1 LALLITLF
9 TKKKTEEELK
19 LIKFIIQKFGYR
31 PKELNYFIKAITHK
45 SFVSSDPTI
54 TNERLE
60 FLGDAMLDAVVA
72 DFLFKR
78 FKDEDE
84 GYLTR
89 VKSKIVNRKTLSE
102 IGETM
107 GIREILRYNQ
117 ARSIN
122 LSSLEGNA
130 FEAILGAIYI
140 DGGYNS
146 VENSVENFVFQK
158 YVNLTRLLE
167 EEIDFKSKLFIWCQ
181 KKKLNLEFI
190 VLTEINQG
198 GSWVYEIETSINDIK
213 YGRGSGGSKKIAE
226 QEAAKETL
234 QLLGEF

>member
-1 LALLITLF
+1 MAFLITLF
-9 TKKKTEEELK
+9 QKKKTEEELK
-19 LIKFIIQKFGYR
+19 LIKFIIQRFGYR
-31 PKELNYFIKAITHK
+31 PKELTYFTKAITHK
-45 SFVSSDPTI
+45 SFVSSDPSTS
-54 TNERLE
+54 NERLE
-60 FLGDAMLDAVVA
+60 FLGDAMLDAFVA

-102 IGETM
+102 IGEIM

-130 FEAILGAIYI
+130 FEAILGAIYL
-140 DGGYNS
+140 DGGYNA
-146 VENSVENFVFQK
+146 VQNSVENFVFQK

-190 VLTEINQG
+190 VLNEINQV
-198 GSWVYEIETSINDIK
+198 GSWVYEVETKINNIK
-213 YGRGSGGSKKIAE
+213 YGRGKGGSKKIAE

>member
-1 LALLITLF
+1 
-9 TKKKTEEELK
+9 
-19 LIKFIIQKFGYR
+19 
-31 PKELNYFIKAITHK
+31 
-45 SFVSSDPTI
+45 
-54 TNERLE
+54 
-60 FLGDAMLDAVVA
+60 MLDAFVA

-130 FEAILGAIYI
+130 FEAILGAIYL

-146 VENSVENFVFQK
+146 VQNSVENFVFQK

-190 VLTEINQG
+190 VLSEINQG
-198 GSWVYEIETSINDIK
+198 GSWEYEIETNINNIK
-213 YGRGSGGSKKIAE
+213 YGRGKGGSKKIAE

>member
-1 LALLITLF
+1 MALLITLF

-19 LIKFIIQKFGYR
+19 LIKFIIQRFGYR
-31 PKELNYFIKAITHK
+31 PKELTYFIKAITHK
-45 SFVSSDPTI
+45 SFVSSDPSI

-60 FLGDAMLDAVVA
+60 FLGDAMLDAFVA
-72 DFLFKR
+72 EFLFKR

-146 VENSVENFVFQK
+146 VQNSVENFVFQK

-190 VLTEINQG
+190 VRTEINQG
-198 GSWVYEIETSINDIK
+198 GSWVYEIETNINNIK
-213 YGRGSGGSKKIAE
+213 YGRGKGGSKKIAE

>member
-1 LALLITLF
+1 MALLITLF

-19 LIKFIIQKFGYR
+19 LIKFIIQRFGYR
-31 PKELNYFIKAITHK
+31 PKELTYFIKAITHK
-45 SFVSSDPTI
+45 SFASSDPSI

-60 FLGDAMLDAVVA
+60 FLGDAMLDAFVA

-130 FEAILGAIYI
+130 FEAILGAIYL

-146 VENSVENFVFQK
+146 VQNSVENFVFQK

-198 GSWVYEIETSINDIK
+198 GSWEYEIETNINNIK
-213 YGRGSGGSKKIAE
+213 YGRGKGGSKKNAE